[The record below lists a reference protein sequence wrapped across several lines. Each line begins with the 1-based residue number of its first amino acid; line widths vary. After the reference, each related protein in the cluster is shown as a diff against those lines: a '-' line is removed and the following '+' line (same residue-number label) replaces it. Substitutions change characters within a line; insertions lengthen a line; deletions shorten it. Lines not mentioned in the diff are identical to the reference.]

1 MVPFLKGIIKLDFP
15 LCFRGVTFKT
25 LQKQKITVGY
35 RAWDLIVVVLSF
47 DSNNSQWRFSRSSEN
62 IMHQIGKKTIYSIH
76 YPDLLFVREQQ
87 KENSVCVWGKKKS
100 FVVLPVTSS
109 HLRPMR
115 IKKKQLRTLSNA
127 TSSKKQI
134 IFRAFIC

>member
-1 MVPFLKGIIKLDFP
+1 MVPFLKGKIKLDFP

-87 KENSVCVWGKKKS
+87 KENSVCVWGKKKRFCGSTCNIFS
-100 FVVLPVTSS
+100 FEADEDKEKNNSGLYLMP
-109 HLRPMR
+109 HLAKSR
-115 IKKKQLRTLSNA
+115 
-127 TSSKKQI
+127 
-134 IFRAFIC
+134 